1 MARSLLHHTKQGV
14 RDLCHAWISEVKRVF
29 SDEGALIFMIL
40 VPLFYPLLYSWIYTN
55 EVVREVPVAI
65 VDMSKSQTSK
75 LFIRELDATPDVHV
89 AYHCM
94 NMDEAKR
101 LEARQEVR
109 GIIYLPEDFS
119 VMLNRGQQTHV
130 GLYCDMSLML
140 TYKALFTSTQ
150 AVALNINADIQKSK
164 GGGYTERDDELTVE
178 PISVHEIPIFNTTG
192 GYGNALIPAVLILI
206 MQQTLLLGVGLI
218 AGTEREKRSR
228 KIFSPTSDC
237 HAGVCPVVFG
247 KMLCY
252 LMIYAIMGAY
262 LVLVVPR
269 LFGYTCLLTP
279 TTFLGFL
286 LPYTLA
292 CIFFSMTVSY
302 FVRYRENVM
311 LLVVFTSVPFLFLTG
326 VSWPQSNI
334 PSFWEG
340 VSYLLPSTFGIRGFL
355 RLNGMGATLADIQPE
370 YLGLWTQVACYFL
383 LTCLVYY
390 RQRHLGGKNK
400 KPDTD
405 GHEGVELAMD
415 EKM

>member
-1 MARSLLHHTKQGV
+1 
-14 RDLCHAWISEVKRVF
+14 
-29 SDEGALIFMIL
+29 
-40 VPLFYPLLYSWIYTN
+40 
-55 EVVREVPVAI
+55 
-65 VDMSKSQTSK
+65 
-75 LFIRELDATPDVHV
+75 
-89 AYHCM
+89 
-94 NMDEAKR
+94 
-101 LEARQEVR
+101 
-109 GIIYLPEDFS
+109 
-119 VMLNRGQQTHV
+119 
-130 GLYCDMSLML
+130 MSLML
-140 TYKALFTSTQ
+140 TYKALLTSTQ
-150 AVALNINADIQKSK
+150 AVALNINAEIQKSK

-178 PISVHEIPIFNTTG
+178 PINVHEIPIFNTTG

-218 AGTEREKRSR
+218 TGTEREERAK
-228 KIFSPTSDC
+228 KISSPTSDR

-247 KMLCY
+247 KVLCY
-252 LMIYAIMGAY
+252 LMIYAIMGTY
-262 LVLVVPR
+262 LMLVVPR
-269 LFGYTCLLTP
+269 LFGYTSLLTP

-292 CIFFSMTVSY
+292 CIFFSMTVSC

-334 PSFWEG
+334 PSFWES

-370 YLGLWTQVACYFL
+370 YQGLWIQVACYFI

-390 RQRHLGGKNK
+390 RKGRLIRKNK
-400 KPDTD
+400 KPGMDE
-405 GHEGVELAMD
+405 HECEELSVD